1 MTNGW
6 IDIKNT
12 DMMLIMGGN
21 PAENHPCGFKWP
33 IEAKLRRNAKMIVV
47 DPRFTRTAATADL
60 FLQIRAGTDIAFLGG
75 LVNYAIAQN
84 RIAWG
89 YVKHYT
95 NAAFVVKDGFKLP
108 EDGLFSGFDA
118 GGQTYDK
125 ATWNYE
131 AGGNVGPKTEAA
143 AGAGSSGS
151 SSTVAGGRTSSET
164 NSAQHRAGQ
173 ESAKSFEQKSPRVAS
188 RPSTP
193 GGKGQSAA
201 GGEMNSQQGG
211 GHQAAG
217 GVGAAGQGGTKPPPS
232 LPPNTAYDLSLQ
244 HERCVFQLLKKQ
256 YSRYTPEMVERITGI
271 PRDQFLQAAD
281 LFTSVRKDGDMTKAA
296 TIIYAV
302 GWTQHTS
309 GTQIIRTAAILQ
321 LLLGNVGRAGGGVNA
336 LRGHSNI
343 QGATD
348 MGGVFDIFPGYL
360 KIPAPTDTDLATFL
374 QRTTPT
380 ISKPTEWDSYN
391 YWSNTPK
398 FMVSFLKA
406 LYGDVAK
413 KENDFAF
420 HYLPKIDRK
429 YSWTELWDYMYQ
441 GKIKGLFA
449 FGMNGVMI
457 GPNSRK
463 NIAALKKAD
472 WLVVCELYPDE
483 TSEFWRAPGTTKD
496 EMAQINTTVYRLPGA
511 GFAEKDGTFVNSARW
526 LQWKYVA
533 LPPPGQARVDQEIL
547 ARIFLQVR
555 ELYKAEGGK
564 FPDPILHLSWA
575 YTTPE
580 NPSLAEVAREINGR
594 ALADLT
600 DEKQPGVTIKAG
612 QQLPGFAWLRD
623 DGTTMCGNWLYS
635 GSWTEAGAQMQ
646 RRGTD
651 DPSGL
656 GVYPNWAWSW
666 PANRRVMYNRAS
678 CDPAGKPWDA
688 ERRQVWWNEVQ
699 QKWVGNDVP
708 DFKVDSNPQ
717 DHMGP
722 FIMNPEGVG
731 RIFAP
736 LAAFADGPFPE
747 HYEPV
752 ESPIA
757 NPLHPNQSN
766 NPVAKT
772 YKSDMDKYGTPAEGF
787 NVVCTTYRLTEHYH
801 YWTKNNPMNVQLVPE
816 PFVEIPAQL
825 ADEMGLT
832 GGEKVKVSSARGVY
846 VAKAM
851 VTKRIK
857 PMMIDGQK
865 TYQIGV
871 PIHWGYRGIAE
882 DEGKTSLDPANQL
895 SPAAIDPN
903 AYTPEFKGFLV
914 KIERA

>member
-33 IEAKLRRNAKMIVV
+33 VEAKKTRNAKMIVV
-47 DPRFTRTAATADL
+47 DPRFTRTAAVADL

-75 LVNYAIAQN
+75 LINYAIQSD
-84 RIAWG
+84 RIAKD
-89 YVKHYT
+89 YLINYT
-95 NAAFVVKDGFKLP
+95 NAAFIVKEGFKLP
-108 EDGLFSGFDA
+108 DDGLFSGFDA
-118 GGQTYDK
+118 QGATYDK
-125 ATWNYE
+125 TTWNYE
-131 AGGNVGPKTEAA
+131 EGGKVEASTAQGAQSANPQAGYSGQKETASGNAGAQKTEQ
-143 AGAGSSGS
+143 GP
-151 SSTVAGGRTSSET
+151 E
-164 NSAQHRAGQ
+164 
-173 ESAKSFEQKSPRVAS
+173 
-188 RPSTP
+188 
-193 GGKGQSAA
+193 
-201 GGEMNSQQGG
+201 GG

-217 GVGAAGQGGTKPPPS
+217 GPGASGQAGVKPPM
-232 LPPNTAYDLSLQ
+232 LPPNVAYDPSLQ
-244 HERCVFQLLKKQ
+244 HPRSVFQLLKQQ

-271 PRDQFLQAAD
+271 PKDQFLKAAD
-281 LFTSVRKDGDMTKAA
+281 LFTSIRKNGDTKKAG

-309 GTQIIRTAAILQ
+309 GTQIIRTAAIMQ

-360 KIPAPTDTDLATFL
+360 KIPAPADVDLATFL
-374 QRTTPT
+374 KRTTPT
-380 ISKPTEWDSYN
+380 VSKPAEWDSYN
-391 YWSNTPK
+391 YWSNTPA

-406 LYGDVAK
+406 FYGDSAK
-413 KENDFAF
+413 KENDFNF
-420 HYLPKIDRK
+420 HFLPKIDRK
-429 YSWTELWDYMYQ
+429 FSWTEMWDEMYA
-441 GKIKGLFA
+441 GKVKGLFA
-449 FGMNGVMI
+449 FGMNGVAI

-463 NIAALKKAD
+463 NIEALKKAD
-472 WLVVCELYPDE
+472 FLVVCDIYPEE
-483 TSEFWRAPGTTKD
+483 TADFWQSPGITKD
-496 EMAQINTTVYRLPGA
+496 DMKNINTTVYRLPGA

-533 LPPPGQARVDQEIL
+533 MPPPGNAKLDQEIL
-547 ARIFLQVR
+547 ARIFLKVR
-555 ELYKAEGGK
+555 ELYQTEGGK
-564 FPDPILHLSWA
+564 FPDPILNLSWS
-575 YTTPE
+575 YVTPH
-580 NPSLAEVAREINGR
+580 NPSLAEVAKEINGK

-600 DEKQPGVTIKAG
+600 DNNQPGVTIKAG
-612 QQLPGFAWLRD
+612 QQVPGFAWLRD
-623 DGTTMCGNWLYS
+623 DGTTSCGNWLYS
-635 GSWTEAGAQMQ
+635 GSWTEAGALMQ

-656 GVYPNWAWSW
+656 GIYQNWAWSW

-678 CDPAGKPWDA
+678 CDPSGKPWDP
-688 ERRQVWWNEVQ
+688 ERRQVWWSEAAQ
-699 QKWVGNDVP
+699 RWVGNDVP
-708 DFKVDSNPQ
+708 DFKVDSKPS

-752 ESPIA
+752 ESPVA
-757 NPLHPNQSN
+757 NPLHPQQSN
-766 NPVAKT
+766 NPVAKKF
-772 YKSDMDKYGTPAEGF
+772 KSDLDKLGTPDQGF
-787 NVVCTTYRLTEHYH
+787 NIVCTTYRLTEHYH

-816 PFVEIPAQL
+816 PFIEIPAQL
-825 ADEMGLT
+825 ADEMGIT
-832 GGEKVKVSSARGVY
+832 GGEKLKISSARGTY

-851 VTKRIK
+851 VTRRIK
-857 PMMIDGQK
+857 AMMIDGKK
-865 TYQIGV
+865 TYQIGI

-882 DEGKTSLDPANQL
+882 DEGNTSLMTANRL

-914 KIERA
+914 KIEKA

>member
-33 IEAKLRRNAKMIVV
+33 VEAKLHRNAKMIVV
-47 DPRFTRTAATADL
+47 DPRFTRTASQADL
-60 FLQIRAGTDIAFLGG
+60 FLQIRAGADIAFLGG
-75 LVNYAIAQN
+75 VINYAIQNN
-84 RIAWG
+84 RIAKD
-89 YVKHYT
+89 YLINYT
-95 NAAFVVKDGFKLP
+95 NAAFIVKDGFKLP
-108 EDGLFSGFDA
+108 EDGLFSGFEAA
-118 GGQTYDK
+118 GPTYDK

-131 AGGNVGPKTEAA
+131 EGGKIEGASATAA
-143 AGAGSSGS
+143 ASSNS
-151 SSTVAGGRTSSET
+151 SSQAAET
-164 NSAQHRAGQ
+164 
-173 ESAKSFEQKSPRVAS
+173 SPRS
-188 RPSTP
+188 SSSKS
-193 GGKGQSAA
+193 GGKDSEE
-201 GGEMNSQQGG
+201 GGSGG

-217 GVGAAGQGGTKPPPS
+217 GPGASGQAGPKPPPM
-232 LPPNTAYDLSLQ
+232 LPPNVAYDLSLQ
-244 HERCVFQLLKKQ
+244 HPRCVYQLLKQQ

-271 PRDQFLQAAD
+271 PKDQFIKAAD
-281 LFTSVRKDGDMTKAA
+281 LFTSIRKDGDMKKAG

-321 LLLGNVGRAGGGVNA
+321 LILGNVGRAGGGVNA

-360 KIPAPTDTDLATFL
+360 KIPQPNDTDLATFL
-374 QRTTPT
+374 KRTTPT
-380 ISKPTEWDSYN
+380 ASKPNEWDSYN

-398 FMVSFLKA
+398 FMVSFLKS
-406 LYGDVAK
+406 LYGDSAK
-413 KENDFAF
+413 KENDFNYQ
-420 HYLPKIDRK
+420 HLPKIDRK
-429 YSWTELWDYMYQ
+429 FSWTEMWDEMYA
-441 GKIKGLFA
+441 GKVKGLFA
-449 FGMNGVMI
+449 FGMNGVAI

-472 WLVVCELYPDE
+472 FLVVCELYPEE
-483 TSEFWRAPGTTKD
+483 TAEFWQSPGITKD
-496 EMAQINTTVYRLPGA
+496 DMKQINTTVYRLPGA

-533 LPPPGQARVDQEIL
+533 LPPPGDAKVDQEIL
-547 ARIFLQVR
+547 ARIFLKVR
-555 ELYKAEGGK
+555 ELYQKEGGK
-564 FPDPILHLSWA
+564 FPDPILSLSWA
-575 YTTPE
+575 YTTPQ
-580 NPSLAEVAREINGR
+580 NPSLAEVAKEINGK
-594 ALADLT
+594 ALADLA
-600 DEKQPGVTIKAG
+600 DETLFPGQTIKAG
-612 QQLPGFAWLRD
+612 QQVPGFAWLRD
-623 DGTTMCGNWLYS
+623 DGTTACGNWLYS
-635 GSWTEAGAQMQ
+635 GSWTEAGPQMQ

-656 GVYPNWAWSW
+656 GIYQNWGWSW

-678 CDPAGKPWDA
+678 CDPSGKPWDM
-688 ERRQVWWNEVQ
+688 ERRQVWWNEAQ

-708 DFKVDSNPQ
+708 DFKADSKPA

-752 ESPIA
+752 ESPVA
-757 NPLHPNQSN
+757 NPLHPQQSN

-772 YKSDMDKYGTPAEGF
+772 FKSDMDKLGTPDQGF

-816 PFVEIPAQL
+816 PFVEVPAQL
-825 ADEMGLT
+825 ADEMGIT
-832 GGEKVKVSSARGVY
+832 GGEKVKVTSARGEY
-846 VAKAM
+846 IAKAM
-851 VTKRIK
+851 VTRRIK
-857 PMMIDGQK
+857 PMMIDGKK

-882 DEGKTSLDPANQL
+882 DAGKTSLMTANQL

-914 KIERA
+914 KIEKA

>member
-6 IDIKNT
+6 VDIKNT

-33 IEAKLRRNAKMIVV
+33 VEAKKTRNAKMIVV
-47 DPRFTRTAATADL
+47 DPRFTRTAAVADL

-75 LVNYAIAQN
+75 VINYAIQN
-84 RIAWG
+84 NRLAKDYLIN
-89 YVKHYT
+89 YT
-95 NAAFVVKDGFKLP
+95 NAAFVIKEGFKLP
-108 EDGLFSGFDA
+108 DDGLFSGFDA
-118 GGQTYDK
+118 AQHTYDK
-125 ATWNYE
+125 SSWNYE
-131 AGGNVGPKTEAA
+131 EGGNLGPKTADSSAVA
-143 AGAGSSGS
+143 AGA
-151 SSTVAGGRTSSET
+151 AGGSNESTGSQGKTGSEP
-164 NSAQHRAGQ
+164 
-173 ESAKSFEQKSPRVAS
+173 AKSFEKQSPQVSS
-188 RPSTP
+188 RPSTSP
-193 GGKGQSAA
+193 QA
-201 GGEMNSQQGG
+201 GESQGG

-217 GVGAAGQGGTKPPPS
+217 PVGAAAQGGSKPPPM
-232 LPPNTAYDLSLQ
+232 LPQNVAYDLSLQ
-244 HERCVFQLLKKQ
+244 HPRSVFQLLKQQ

-271 PRDQFLQAAD
+271 PRDQFLKAAD
-281 LFTSVRKDGDMTKAA
+281 LFTSIRKDGDMKKAA

-321 LLLGNVGRAGGGVNA
+321 LLLGDVGRAGGGVNA

-360 KIPAPTDTDLATFL
+360 KIPAPTDTDLATYL
-374 QRTTPT
+374 KRTTPT
-380 ISKPTEWDSYN
+380 ASKPTEWDSFN

-398 FMVSFLKA
+398 FAVSFLKA
-406 LYGDVAK
+406 LYGDSAK
-413 KENDFAF
+413 KENDFNY

-429 YSWTELWDYMYQ
+429 FSWTEMWDEMYQ
-441 GKIKGLFA
+441 GKVKGLFA
-449 FGMNGVMI
+449 FGMNGVSI

-463 NIAALKKAD
+463 NIEALKKVD
-472 WLVVCELYPDE
+472 WLVVCDLFPEE
-483 TSEFWRAPGTTKD
+483 TAEFWNSPGITKD
-496 EMAQINTTVYRLPGA
+496 DMKKINTTVYRLPGA

-533 LPPPGQARVDQEIL
+533 VPPPGDAKVDQEIV
-547 ARIFLQVR
+547 ARIFLKVR
-555 ELYKAEGGK
+555 ELYQKEGGK
-564 FPDPILHLSWA
+564 FPDPILNLTWPYINTH
-575 YTTPE
+575 
-580 NPSLAEVAREINGR
+580 NPALADLAKEISGR

-600 DEKQPGVTIKAG
+600 DPTQPGVTIKAG
-612 QQLPGFAWLRD
+612 QQVPGFAWLRD
-623 DGTTMCGNWLYS
+623 DGTTACGNWLYS
-635 GSWTEAGAQMQ
+635 GSWTEAGPQMQ
-646 RRGTD
+646 RRGTE

-656 GVYPNWAWSW
+656 GIYPNWAWSW

-678 CDPAGKPWDA
+678 CDPSGKPWDP
-688 ERRQVWWNEVQ
+688 ERRQVWWNEAQ
-699 QKWVGNDVP
+699 QRWVGNDVP
-708 DFKVDSNPQ
+708 DFKADSKPA

-731 RIFAP
+731 RIFGP

-757 NPLHPNQSN
+757 NPLHPQQSN
-766 NPVAKT
+766 NPVARIF
-772 YKSDMDKYGTPAEGF
+772 KSDMDKLGTPAEGF
-787 NVVCTTYRLTEHYH
+787 NIVCTTYRLTEHYH

-816 PFVEIPAQL
+816 PFVEVPAQL
-825 ADEMGLT
+825 ADEMGIT
-832 GGEKVKVSSARGVY
+832 GGEKVKVTSARGVY

-857 PMMIDGQK
+857 PMMIDGKK

-882 DEGKTSLDPANQL
+882 DEGKTSLTPANSL

-914 KIERA
+914 KLEKA